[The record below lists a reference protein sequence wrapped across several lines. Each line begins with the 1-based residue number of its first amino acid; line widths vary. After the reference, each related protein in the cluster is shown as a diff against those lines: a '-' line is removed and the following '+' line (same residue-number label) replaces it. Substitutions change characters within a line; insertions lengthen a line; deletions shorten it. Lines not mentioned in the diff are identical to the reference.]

1 MKLAALNCSDGDK
14 VQDFNI
20 TSCRFSNN
28 GTAAA
33 LGGVPGS
40 LMGNPLLD
48 NAIAFTGGEKFRNHQ
63 ETNVILPASAEAV
76 KAAK

>member
-14 VQDFNI
+14 VQDFTI

-28 GTAAA
+28 GTTAA

-40 LMGNPLLD
+40 LMGNTLLD
-48 NAIAFTGGEKFRNHQ
+48 NAIAFTGSEKVRNLQ
-63 ETNVILPASAEAV
+63 ETDVILPASAEAV
-76 KAAK
+76 KAGK